1 MVEDSPQVR
10 LGVDV
15 GGTFTDAALVVDG
28 DLTTAKVPTTTPQ
41 HAGVLDAVREA
52 CDAAG
57 IAPADVDA
65 FAHATTVSVNALLER
80 DGARTALVTTGGFR
94 DVLEIGRQTRP
105 ALYDLG
111 AEKPEPLV
119 PRRRRFEVAERATTE
134 GIERAVDA
142 DEVRELAA
150 EIAERG
156 AESVAV
162 CLLHAYANPENEV
175 AVTETLRGAL
185 DVPVSASHDVLS
197 EFREFERTATT
208 VADAYLAP
216 EIDDYLGRI
225 VSGAE
230 DLGLPRPRVM
240 RSNGGVADAETVRTS
255 AVTTVLSGPA
265 AGVVGA
271 AAVAGGA
278 TLGGAGERDET
289 GERAAAVTFD
299 MGGTSSDVSLVRDG
313 RAERT
318 AETTIAGVPLRTP
331 TVDVET
337 VGAGGGSIAWT
348 DAGGALRVGPESAGA
363 DPGPACYGKGG
374 AEPTVTDADVRLGY
388 IGPEAALGGDL
399 SLDVDAAREALD
411 RLADEAGIGR
421 ADGLDAPTAAARG
434 VHRIA
439 NATMARA
446 IRSVTVERGRDPRA
460 FDLVAF
466 GGAGPMHAAAL
477 ADRLGIERV
486 LVPGPA
492 GVLSAYGLLAADE
505 THDAARTVRLSLG
518 NATGARDSAGT
529 ELADAF
535 AELTDG
541 VLADVSDPDA
551 ARVELAADCR
561 YAGQSFELTV
571 DAEGGEGEPGESG
584 EVGAADPAA
593 LAERFAAAH
602 ERAYGYRLG
611 AAVEAVTLRATA
623 TIGVEA
629 PTVSRTG
636 APDAKRGA
644 RGVVFPDVGAVEATV
659 YDRDALAPG
668 TALDG
673 PAVLA
678 GAESTTVVPPAWGG
692 RVRRDGTVVLERDAG
707 SAGRPEGD
715 RE

>member
-1 MVEDSPQVR
+1 MADDSPTVR

-15 GGTFTDAALVVDG
+15 GGTFTDVALVVDD
-28 DLTTAKVPTTTPQ
+28 DLATAKVPTTTPQ
-41 HAGVLDAVREA
+41 HAGVLDGIREA
-52 CDAAG
+52 CSAAG

-65 FAHATTVSVNALLER
+65 FAHAATVSVNALLER
-80 DGARTALVTTGGFR
+80 DGARTALVTTAGFR
-94 DVLEIGRQTRP
+94 DVLEIGRQARP
-105 ALYDLG
+105 ALYDLD

-119 PRRRRFEVAERATTE
+119 PRRRRFEVDERATTE
-134 GIERAVDA
+134 GIERPVDPEAVRD
-142 DEVRELAA
+142 LAA
-150 EIAERG
+150 EIAESD

-162 CLLHAYANPENEV
+162 SLLHAYAHPENEAVV
-175 AVTETLRGAL
+175 AELLREEL
-185 DVPVSASHDVLS
+185 DVPVSASHDVLA

-208 VADAYLAP
+208 AANAYLTP
-216 EIDDYLGRI
+216 ELDDYLGRI
-225 VSGAE
+225 VAGAA
-230 DLGLPRPRVM
+230 DLGLPEPRVM
-240 RSNGGVADAETVRTS
+240 RSNGGVADAETVRES
-255 AVTTVLSGPA
+255 PVTTVLSGPA

-278 TLGGAGERDET
+278 TLGGATEGDGAESDPERD
-289 GERAAAVTFD
+289 RSAPAAVTFD

-313 RAERT
+313 RAERA

-331 TVDVET
+331 TVDIET
-337 VGAGGGSIAWT
+337 VGAGGGSVAWT

-363 DPGPACYGKGG
+363 EPGPACYGRGG
-374 AEPTVTDADVRLGY
+374 TEATVTDADVCLGY

-399 SLDVDAAREALD
+399 SLDVGAAREALE
-411 RLADEAGIGR
+411 RLAEEAGIE
-421 ADGLDAPTAAARG
+421 AEDGLDAPTAAARG
-434 VHRIA
+434 VYRVA

-477 ADRLGIERV
+477 ADRLGMERV

-505 THDAARTVRLSLG
+505 THDAARTVRLALG
-518 NATGARDSAGT
+518 DGT
-529 ELADAF
+529 ETDLADAF
-535 AELTDG
+535 AELTDR
-541 VLADVSDPDA
+541 VFADVSDPEA
-551 ARVELAADCR
+551 ARIELAADCR

-571 DAEGGEGEPGESG
+571 DTGGGEGESG
-584 EVGAADPAA
+584 SAVAPDA

-602 ERAYGYRLG
+602 ERAYGYRLD

-623 TIGVEA
+623 TVEVEA

-636 APDAKRGA
+636 AVDAERGE
-644 RGVVFPDVGAVEATV
+644 REVVFPDAGAVKSTV

-668 TALDG
+668 ATLDG

-678 GAESTTVVPPAWGG
+678 GTESTTVVPPAWGG

-707 SAGRPEGD
+707 TGGPTGGD
-715 RE
+715 ER